1 MAERALS
8 IRDGYI
14 FKKLLGKAFER
25 KKSTRKVKT
34 FFVVRDDV
42 DFPSKQYF

>member
-25 KKSTRKVKT
+25 KKVLGK
-34 FFVVRDDV
+34 
-42 DFPSKQYF
+42 

>member
-25 KKSTRKVKT
+25 KKKYSESKN
-34 FFVVRDDV
+34 FFL
-42 DFPSKQYF
+42 